1 MPLLA
6 AGVFGFDAF
15 SDSIEVVELV
25 EGQGEPYDILG
36 CCFDSA
42 MILNVNKRRCEIVV
56 VTPRKSKISERVIVL
71 EGASSRS

>member
-6 AGVFGFDAF
+6 AGVVGVDAF

-42 MILNVNKRRCEIVV
+42 MIF
-56 VTPRKSKISERVIVL
+56 
-71 EGASSRS
+71 